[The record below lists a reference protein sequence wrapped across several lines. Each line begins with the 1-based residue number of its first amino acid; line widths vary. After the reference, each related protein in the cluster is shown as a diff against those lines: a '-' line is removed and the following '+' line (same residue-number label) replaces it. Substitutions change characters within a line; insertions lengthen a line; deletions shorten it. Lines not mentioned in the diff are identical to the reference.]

1 VTRHRHHNGDRTR
14 ADQIHLP
21 GPSLLPLFAAIG
33 LTTLLLGLILSWPF
47 IVAGGAITLLVTW
60 RWIKTARDEY
70 QQLPRG

>member
-1 VTRHRHHNGDRTR
+1 VTHHRPHNGDRTG

-33 LTTLLLGLILSWPF
+33 LTTLLLGLILSWLF
-47 IVAGGAITLLVTW
+47 IVAGGAITLLVAW
-60 RWIKTARDEY
+60 RWISTARDEY

>member
-1 VTRHRHHNGDRTR
+1 MSHHRHPNGDRTQ

-33 LTTLLLGLILSWPF
+33 ITVMLLGLILSWLF
-47 IVAGGAITLLVTW
+47 VVAGGAITLLVTW